1 MITKQ
6 FKAIIAMMLETNTF
20 NLIGLVQV
28 TNTQGQTRYISPYL
42 NSVFPS
48 SVDYTMRFAANQTS
62 PGVYIG
68 TGNTAATENDY
79 KLESVITSGIT
90 AGSPSLTPGLDGSG
104 NPQLQLLYTLT
115 NSTASDIVIR
125 EIGSVQRSYASTA
138 QNSSSSQNYFLIDR
152 TVLSTP
158 VTVPANDS
166 AAIKYTLKTV
176 IS

>member
-6 FKAIIAMMLETNTF
+6 FKTIIAMMLEANTY
-20 NLIGLVQV
+20 NLNGLVQV
-28 TNTQGQTRYISPYL
+28 TNTQGQTRYMAPYL
-42 NSVFPS
+42 NGVFPS
-48 SVDYTMRFAANQTS
+48 SVDYTMRFVANQNS

-68 TGNTAATENDY
+68 TGNTIATENDY

-90 AGSPSLTPGLDGSG
+90 ATAPSISPGLDGNG

-115 NSTASDIVIR
+115 NLTASDIVIR
-125 EIGSVQRSYASTA
+125 EVGSVQRSYASTA
-138 QNSSSSQNYFLIDR
+138 QNSSSSQNYFLHDR
-152 TVLSTP
+152 TVLDTP

-166 AAIKYTLKTV
+166 AAIKYTLKTI